1 MRLRRRDIRLVELD
15 GRARKSALG
24 LAALALQTRSRG
36 QCSRNDIR
44 FVVGFEVRINVRLL
58 LCVGD
63 AHRIG
68 SGLGSFERVRHSQR
82 NVLAVIA
89 HNVILEWRPPLVGN
103 ALESRSLDRAEDFSN
118 VLAMKNRA
126 HAGHFLRR
134 GSVEF
139 DYFALCDRR
148 FDWHAIEQSG
158 KMEVGRVLRFP
169 GHLQRPIHARG
180 IAADG

>member
-1 MRLRRRDIRLVELD
+1 
-15 GRARKSALG
+15 
-24 LAALALQTRSRG
+24 
-36 QCSRNDIR
+36 
-44 FVVGFEVRINVRLL
+44 
-58 LCVGD
+58 
-63 AHRIG
+63 
-68 SGLGSFERVRHSQR
+68 
-82 NVLAVIA
+82 
-89 HNVILEWRPPLVGN
+89 
-103 ALESRSLDRAEDFSN
+103 
-118 VLAMKNRA
+118 MKNRA

-169 GHLQRPIHARG
+169 GYLQRPIHAPG